1 MASKQTIPFRNAKR
15 AFLDEFERKYFGAL
29 SRQTDGCISE
39 MARRAGMERVH
50 LRAYLKR
57 HQLGPYAEAVVV
69 HPGVGGEVGAQLEAH
84 EMHLHDEVL
93 ETTPPPPLDADMAPQ
108 SGQLAPHEPLRP
120 EGGETRAA

>member
-57 HQLGPYAEAVVV
+57 HHLGPYAESVVV
-69 HPGVGGEVGAQLEAH
+69 HPGVPAEVEAQFDAQD
-84 EMHLHDEVL
+84 MVLHDEVL
-93 ETTPPPPLDADMAPQ
+93 QTTPPPPLQLDESAPESTQ
-108 SGQLAPHEPLRP
+108 APAA
-120 EGGETRAA
+120 GDGETRAA

>member
-57 HQLGPYAEAVVV
+57 HQLGPYAESVVV
-69 HPGVGGEVGAQLEAH
+69 HPGIASTDEARLEAH
-84 EMHLHDEVL
+84 DIDLHDEVL
-93 ETTPPPPLDADMAPQ
+93 ETTPPPPLEDA
-108 SGQLAPHEPLRP
+108 SP
-120 EGGETRAA
+120 ESSKVSPSEDGETRAA